1 MKNKLMILG
10 CMITMLACT
19 PAKER
24 VSTID
29 PTSHSKVVTQESDDK
44 MVESE
49 IQTELDDT
57 VSVEK
62 NLGKS
67 LNDIRFAGWTD
78 KDWLDNAYIRE
89 LRKHVDAYLD
99 GQMPNRYPEDYKEY
113 VKGKFAIINIEPYL
127 MGGVFIQF
135 CFIENPNKIFSA
147 WVYSDVDEEKEK
159 VLGYDCKS
167 IQLEEYT
174 MDLTKEEILKIIE
187 EHPENKL
194 W

>member
-10 CMITMLACT
+10 CMVAMLSCT
-19 PAKER
+19 PTKGR

-29 PTSHSKVVTQESDDK
+29 TTSQTEVVSQK
-44 MVESE
+44 MVEKMGETEMQSE
-49 IQTELDDT
+49 QEDT
-57 VSVEK
+57 VE
-62 NLGKS
+62 NIPGKS

-89 LRKHVDAYLD
+89 LRKHIDAYLN
-99 GQMPNRYPEDYKEY
+99 GQMSNQYPNHYKEY
-113 VKGKFAIINIEPYL
+113 IKGKFAIVNIEPYL
-127 MGGVFIQF
+127 LGGVFIQF
-135 CFIENPNKIFSA
+135 CFVENPSKIFSV
-147 WVYSDVDEEKEK
+147 WVYSDVDEEREK

-167 IQLEEYT
+167 IQLEDYE

>member
-29 PTSHSKVVTQESDDK
+29 PTSHSKMVSQESDDK

-49 IQTELDDT
+49 IQTELEDT
-57 VSVEK
+57 FSDEK

-113 VKGKFAIINIEPYL
+113 VKGKFAIVNIEPYL

>member
-1 MKNKLMILG
+1 MILG
-10 CMITMLACT
+10 CMITMMACT

-29 PTSHSKVVTQESDDK
+29 ITSHSKMVSQESDDK

-49 IQTELDDT
+49 IQTELEDT

-113 VKGKFAIINIEPYL
+113 VKGKFAIVNIEPYL

-135 CFIENPNKIFSA
+135 CFIENPSKIFSA

-167 IQLEEYT
+167 IQLEDYT

>member
-1 MKNKLMILG
+1 MILG

-29 PTSHSKVVTQESDDK
+29 PTSHSKMVSQESDDK

-49 IQTELDDT
+49 IQTELEDT

-99 GQMPNRYPEDYKEY
+99 GQMPNRYPEDYKES
-113 VKGKFAIINIEPYL
+113 VKGKFAIVNIEPYL

>member
-1 MKNKLMILG
+1 MILG

-29 PTSHSKVVTQESDDK
+29 PTSHSKMVSQESDDK
-44 MVESE
+44 TVESE
-49 IQTELDDT
+49 IQTELEDT

-113 VKGKFAIINIEPYL
+113 VKGKFAIVNIEPYL

-135 CFIENPNKIFSA
+135 CFIENPSKIFSA

-159 VLGYDCKS
+159 VLGYYCKS

>member
-24 VSTID
+24 VSIID
-29 PTSHSKVVTQESDDK
+29 PTSHSKMVSQESDDK

-49 IQTELDDT
+49 IQTELEDT

-113 VKGKFAIINIEPYL
+113 VKGKFAIVNIEPYL